1 MPSALAG
8 CEHDRVMPPLVV
20 LPTYNEAENLREVV
34 GQIRQQPGGLH
45 ILVADDASP
54 DGTGE
59 IAEELA
65 AAFPG
70 EVLVMRRERKEG
82 LGRAYV
88 AAFGYAL
95 KLGYELIVQ
104 MDADLSHSP
113 SYLPAMVEA
122 MASCDVALGSRY
134 VRGVNVVNWDMKR
147 LILSKAATRYAQIVT
162 GMPYTDVTS
171 GFKCWRRDALEAI
184 GLDLVFSSGYL
195 FQIETT
201 YRAHKLGLR
210 VAEVP
215 IIFYERNFGRS
226 KIDPGII
233 FEALLGV
240 VRLRWTRVGRG

>member
-1 MPSALAG
+1 
-8 CEHDRVMPPLVV
+8 MPPLVV
-20 LPTYNEAENLREVV
+20 LPTYNEAENLREIV
-34 GQIRQQPGGLH
+34 GQIRRQPGGFH
-45 ILVADDASP
+45 ILVVDDASP

-59 IAEELA
+59 IAESLA
-65 AAFPG
+65 AEFAG
-70 EVLVMRRERKEG
+70 EVFVMRRARKEG

-88 AAFGYAL
+88 AAFGHAL
-95 KLGYELIVQ
+95 KLGYQVIVQ

-113 SYLPAMVEA
+113 AYLPEMTAALAE
-122 MASCDVALGSRY
+122 SDVVLGSRY
-134 VRGVNVVNWDMKR
+134 VRGVNVVNWDLKR

-162 GMPYTDVTS
+162 GMPYSDVTS
-171 GFKCWRRDALEAI
+171 GFKCWRREALEAI

-201 YRAHKLGLR
+201 YRAHRLGLR

-233 FEALLGV
+233 FEALAGV
-240 VRLRWTRVGRG
+240 VRLRLTRVRRG